1 MSDVMEKHLLISGR
15 VQGVGFR
22 YFTRK
27 NAQKIGVTGFV
38 KNLPDG
44 NVETAFRGTP
54 DQVQQMEQL
63 VSDGPAGARVDNV
76 EELEPT
82 GEQFRNF
89 KVRR

>member
-1 MSDVMEKHLLISGR
+1 MSDVTEKHLLISGR

-44 NVETAFRGTP
+44 DVEAVFRGTP
-54 DQVQQMEQL
+54 EQIQQMENL
-63 VSDGPAGARVDNV
+63 IENGTPGSKVKKI
-76 EELEPT
+76 EELELT
-82 GEQFRNF
+82 GEQFKEF
-89 KVRR
+89 SVRR

>member
-1 MSDVMEKHLLISGR
+1 MSDITEKHLLISGR

-27 NAQKIGVTGFV
+27 NAQKIGVSGFV

-44 NVETAFRGTP
+44 DVEVAFRGSP
-54 DQVQQMEQL
+54 GQIQHMENL
-63 VSDGPAGARVDNV
+63 ITNGPPGSKVNKI

-82 GEQFRNF
+82 GEEFTEF
-89 KVRR
+89 SVRR